1 MPSSAPALLTE
12 FNQRHQVF
20 LERNKSHE
28 VKAFEKY
35 LLEMAGKLRVKIGD
49 KNLTEFS
56 RSRLEALIAEIHDS
70 LVSIYSGFE
79 TEWRGQI
86 LDLAEYEAGFEI
98 KSLNQVVDFDFKLP
112 SQSQLRQSV
121 FGNPLSV
128 AGPNKGMLLEPFFN
142 DVSRRTLNRVSGT
155 IRAGAFQGLTTPQ
168 IVRQLIGTKKAG
180 YFDGIIGLSY
190 KDAAMM
196 TRTALQHSAM
206 QARQET
212 WSQNSDI
219 IQGWVFRATLD
230 YRTTQQCQSLDGTEY
245 KIGEGPMPP
254 VHIGCRSSS
263 TPKLNTE
270 FDFLREGATRSS
282 RGPDGVEAVDA
293 KETYFGWL
301 KKQPKDFQDAAIGP
315 TRAKLLRDGGLSAE
329 RFAEIGI
336 GRNFEPLTLKQMRD
350 LDPTSFSKAGL

>member
-56 RSRLEALIAEIHDS
+56 RARLEKLIAEIHDS
-70 LVSIYSGFE
+70 LVAIYADYRV
-79 TEWRGQI
+79 EWRGQV

-98 KSLNQVVDFDFKLP
+98 KSLNQVVDYDFALP
-112 SQSQLRQSV
+112 SPSQLKQSV

-128 AGPNKGMLLEPFFN
+128 QGPNKGMLLEPFFT
-142 DVSRRTLNRVSGT
+142 DVSQRTLNRVSGT

-180 YFDGIIGLSY
+180 YMDGVIGLSY

-196 TRTALQHSAM
+196 TRTALQHAAM

-212 WSQNSDI
+212 WQQNSDI

-282 RGPDGVEAVDA
+282 RGPDGVESVDA
-293 KETYFGWL
+293 KETYYSWL
-301 KKQPKDFQDAAIGP
+301 RKQPEDFQDAAIGP

-329 RFAEIGI
+329 RFAELGI
-336 GRNFEPLTLKQMRD
+336 GKAFEPLNLSDMRR
-350 LDPTSFSKAGL
+350 LDPVAFDRAGI